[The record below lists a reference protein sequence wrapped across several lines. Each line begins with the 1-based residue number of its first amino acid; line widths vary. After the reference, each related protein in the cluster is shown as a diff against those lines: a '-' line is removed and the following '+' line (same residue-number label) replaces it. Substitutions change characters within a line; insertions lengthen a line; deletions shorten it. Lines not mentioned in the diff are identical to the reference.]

1 MNIGLASVAVVTR
14 DTQRNVAA
22 MVAAMKLYKGKCD
35 FLVFGETA
43 LQGFDSLTWDYEID
57 RYTAVV
63 QVSLPICKMQKAAR
77 CLGMGVSFGYLE
89 RSEDKIYSSQI
100 VIDQHGEVVYTF
112 RRVSQGWKAY
122 WRTDHHYCEGDG
134 FETFYYDGKKIAVAL
149 CGDLWTEGRPEEMKA
164 LNPDVVLWPVW
175 CDFPC
180 QAWNQKVKYEYAQQ
194 AARCGERVLY
204 VNPFCMD
211 TWARDAA
218 SGGAAYFQGG
228 TVMAELPAGK
238 PGVLIVSI

>member
-1 MNIGLASVAVVTR
+1 MEKWSIHSAVSVRDGKPIGARITTTV
-14 DTQRNVAA
+14 
-22 MVAAMKLYKGKCD
+22 KGT
-35 FLVFGETA
+35 G
-43 LQGFDSLTWDYEID
+43 
-57 RYTAVV
+57 
-63 QVSLPICKMQKAAR
+63 
-77 CLGMGVSFGYLE
+77 
-89 RSEDKIYSSQI
+89 
-100 VIDQHGEVVYTF
+100 
-112 RRVSQGWKAY
+112 
-122 WRTDHHYCEGDG
+122 
-134 FETFYYDGKKIAVAL
+134 YYDGKKIAVAL

-180 QAWNQKVKYEYAQQ
+180 QEWNQKVKYEYAQQ
-194 AARCGERVLY
+194 AACCGERVLY